1 MYPLRPRSVYEFLVA
16 KVIYVDIIKT
26 ANFMTLEKIGY
37 PKSDRKTGSAVYPH
51 IRLFSGEM
59 NLSLLV
65 CFCTGALVAIVDA
78 KVRALNEVHSCP
90 TFYNKKYNGI

>member
-1 MYPLRPRSVYEFLVA
+1 MN
-16 KVIYVDIIKT
+16 IIKA
-26 ANFMTLEKIGY
+26 ANFMTLKKIAH

-59 NLSLLV
+59 NLILLV

-78 KVRALNEVHSCP
+78 KVRAFNEVHSCP
-90 TFYNKKYNGI
+90 TFYNKKYNEI

>member
-1 MYPLRPRSVYEFLVA
+1 MAL
-16 KVIYVDIIKT
+16 K
-26 ANFMTLEKIGY
+26 KIGQTE
-37 PKSDRKTGSAVYPH
+37 SDGKTGSAAYSY